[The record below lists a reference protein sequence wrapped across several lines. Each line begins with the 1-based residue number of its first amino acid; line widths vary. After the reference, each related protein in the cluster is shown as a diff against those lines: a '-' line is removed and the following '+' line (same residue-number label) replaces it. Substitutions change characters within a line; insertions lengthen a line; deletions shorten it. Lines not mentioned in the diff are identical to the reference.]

1 MSIYLMEK
9 SYVIASI
16 FKTKHLHFR
25 ENFVTLKE
33 CNVISR
39 LLQKEYNNRNI
50 NVCITNAIDNDYF
63 KVFNGIIVL
72 NKDKNI
78 DLQSIEQRYQGY
90 VSNFDILLE
99 LWNDEFILKNL
110 EELRGS

>member
-25 ENFVTLKE
+25 ESFVTLKE
-33 CNVISR
+33 CNVISV

-50 NVCITNAIDNDYF
+50 NVCITNDIDNNYF
-63 KVFNGIIVL
+63 KVLNGIIVL

-90 VSNFDILLE
+90 IPNIDVLLN
-99 LWNDEFILKNL
+99 LWNDEFILKIL
-110 EELRGS
+110 KELRSN

>member
-25 ENFVTLKE
+25 ESFVTLKE
-33 CNVISR
+33 CNVISV

-50 NVCITNAIDNDYF
+50 NVCITSDIDNNYF
-63 KVFNGIIVL
+63 KVLNGIIVL

-90 VSNFDILLE
+90 IPNIDVLLN
-99 LWNDEFILKNL
+99 LWNHEFILKIL
-110 EELRGS
+110 KELRSN

>member
-72 NKDKNI
+72 NKDKKI

-99 LWNDEFILKNL
+99 LWNDEFVLKNL
-110 EELRGS
+110 KELRGS